1 MRARNMP
8 MPAQLGDGD
17 SFDLL
22 YILQVVFYLR
32 SLISSRFYRFIDFL
46 ILIFS
51 LCRAPGT
58 DCFGVVRAGAK
69 LISIS
74 PGNGGRSPD
83 GSAST

>member
-51 LCRAPGT
+51 L
-58 DCFGVVRAGAK
+58 
-69 LISIS
+69 
-74 PGNGGRSPD
+74 
-83 GSAST
+83 